1 MEGNVIETRLPAHAE
16 WIEALVSAA
25 DAAVLEAME
34 LGEVVGEER
43 GRVVFAHD
51 DSVAVE
57 RALAS
62 LRTAH

>member
-1 MEGNVIETRLPAHAE
+1 MEGSMIETRLPAHAE
-16 WIEALVSAA
+16 WIEVLVSAA

-34 LGEVVGEER
+34 LGEAVGEER

-51 DSVAVE
+51 DTDAVE
-57 RALAS
+57 RTLAS